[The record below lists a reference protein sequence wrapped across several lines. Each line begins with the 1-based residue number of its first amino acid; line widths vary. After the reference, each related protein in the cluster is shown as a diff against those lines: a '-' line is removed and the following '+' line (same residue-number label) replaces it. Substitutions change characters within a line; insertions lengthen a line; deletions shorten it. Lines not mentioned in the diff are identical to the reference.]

1 MYMEKLRQIIIKI
14 FKVVEKDIQDDMSP
28 ETISGWDS
36 LNYLMFISEI
46 EKEFN
51 ITFTMEEILNFKNLG
66 DIKAAMRRKGVQ
78 NI

>member
-1 MYMEKLRQIIIKI
+1 MYMEKLRSIIIKI

-46 EKEFN
+46 EKKFN
-51 ITFTMEEILNFKNLG
+51 ITFTMEEILNSKNLG
-66 DIKAAMRRKGVQ
+66 DIKAAMQRKGVQ

>member
-1 MYMEKLRQIIIKI
+1 MEKLKQIIIKI

-51 ITFTMEEILNFKNLG
+51 ITFTMDEILNFKNLG
-66 DIKAAMRRKGVQ
+66 DIKAAMRGRGVQ